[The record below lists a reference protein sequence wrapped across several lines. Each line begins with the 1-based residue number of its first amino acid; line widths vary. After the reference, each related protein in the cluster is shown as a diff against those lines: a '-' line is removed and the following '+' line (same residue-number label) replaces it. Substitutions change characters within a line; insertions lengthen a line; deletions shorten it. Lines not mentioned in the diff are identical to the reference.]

1 MPTCPL
7 GFGPMPLRRL
17 AQIAAVLGLL
27 AVGVWVVR
35 GKKWEQLRRT
45 DELAAKPAPA
55 IKPRSAADI
64 IPQLKDPP
72 KRSGITIKDMFAG
85 KMPKLNQLEVEAFLK
100 NQGRT
105 MMNLLAA
112 SRLLNDLSFAREA
125 AKLDPKD
132 PAAQLELA
140 LRGETPEEKSAAVAA
155 FRSAA
160 PDNSLGDYLAAH
172 QAFASGDAGA
182 AGLALAQ
189 SLDNSLYADYT
200 QKIVAG
206 SEQAFLDAGY
216 EPTAAAFAAMF
227 SIPFVQV
234 QTVMNVSENLKQLQ
248 DEFIRSADFDA
259 AEPTVIIGLTLGQR
273 IQDQG
278 PYLIDQLVGVAI
290 EKQFLQQLDPLTQA
304 GPGGQ
309 TAGERLDAL
318 DSKLLE
324 IKQLSSAGMEKF
336 AAADEATQ
344 SQYLEKMKTEG
355 ELAAMRWLVGLK
367 WSIEYGV
374 SSIGAAA
381 GRPKVGAWLRRA
393 LQGGV
398 HDESC
403 PYLVSPCGERDASV
417 W

>member
-1 MPTCPL
+1 
-7 GFGPMPLRRL
+7 MPLRRL

-367 WSIEYGV
+367 
-374 SSIGAAA
+374 
-381 GRPKVGAWLRRA
+381 
-393 LQGGV
+393 
-398 HDESC
+398 
-403 PYLVSPCGERDASV
+403 
-417 W
+417 